1 MLCQSDLILLHKW
14 GLDDSQSY
22 TTVTN
27 PKLMLYVLSFLAQMA
42 LSVKGVSS
50 VENEVFDT
58 V

>member
-14 GLDDSQSY
+14 GLDDSQSH

-27 PKLMLYVLSFLAQMA
+27 PKLMLYILSFLAQMA